1 VRAWICY
8 TTRGDAPL
16 SMPRARAPFSFL
28 VPVRPSRS
36 CAAIEAGENALA
48 ADFLQRAETL
58 GRENE
63 LDEDDSA
70 VLKCQ
75 RAYLDFCSGD
85 KDAAIASF
93 KVRSTLPASTRNKS
107 RALTPCHQSILSS
120 KPSDHTV
127 VVVAQN
133 NLIVGSRDRKAYDS
147 IKALRAAYSENVKYR
162 LTAKQNRSIDMNMLL
177 LLMSGGA
184 AELEQCRKLCS
195 VKASSLDAA
204 TASVKATLLHLE
216 KKTDAAIAL
225 LKPFL
230 ANGPLSLKL
239 LSAQMS
245 IHQND
250 LPAAVAI
257 LDSLVKDDTLRL
269 GIVSALCKL
278 HVAAGDTAAAI
289 ATIDATIKRAKR
301 GHGLW
306 PLIQDAVRLHEQAGN
321 VQSAAA
327 ALEKYSNS
335 GPRKNITLAHLVEL
349 TARFDSDKAEKL
361 SLGLPPLPTDPSIDV
376 DALENSSSRR
386 GAASH
391 SLAAEANPS
400 RKGGAVDAERTARIR
415 VRRKA
420 KKIKALKKKLGSSF
434 NPKHQADV
442 NKWLPYADRP
452 GVKRRNW
459 KKDAVRGSQ
468 GTAAPAAST
477 TPAAAAAVA
486 AVAAPAAAGAAP
498 QKKGSKGRR

>member
-1 VRAWICY
+1 M
-8 TTRGDAPL
+8 L
-16 SMPRARAPFSFL
+16 
-28 VPVRPSRS
+28 
-36 CAAIEAGENALA
+36 LA
-48 ADFLQRAETL
+48 APPHHDPRRLTL
-58 GRENE
+58 
-63 LDEDDSA
+63 
-70 VLKCQ
+70 C
-75 RAYLDFCSGD
+75 
-85 KDAAIASF
+85 
-93 KVRSTLPASTRNKS
+93 P
-107 RALTPCHQSILSS
+107 QSILGS
-120 KPSDHTV
+120 KPSDQTV

-133 NLIVGSRDRKAYDS
+133 NIIVGNRDRKAYDS
-147 IKALRAAYSENVKYR
+147 IKALRAAYTDNAKFR

-204 TASVKATLLHLE
+204 TASVKATLLFLD
-216 KKTDAAIAL
+216 KKADAAVSL

-230 ANGPLSLKL
+230 SNAPLSLKL

-250 LPAAVAI
+250 LPAAIAI
-257 LDSLVKDDTLRL
+257 LDALVKEETLRL
-269 GIVSALCKL
+269 GIVSALSKL
-278 HVAAGDTAAAI
+278 HVAAGDMPAGI

-301 GHGLW
+301 GPGLW

-335 GPRKNITLAHLVEL
+335 GPRKNLTLAHLVEL

-361 SLGLPPLPTDPSIDV
+361 SLGLPPLPSDPSIDV
-376 DALENSSSRR
+376 DALENASSRR
-386 GAASH
+386 GAAPKP
-391 SLAAEANPS
+391 LAAEASTS
-400 RKGGAVDAERTARIR
+400 RKGGIADSDRAARIR

-420 KKIKALKKKLGSSF
+420 KKTKSLKKKLGASF
-434 NPKHQADV
+434 NPKHQPDV

-452 GVKRRNW
+452 GSKKRNW

-468 GTAAPAAST
+468 GAAAPAS
-477 TPAAAAAVA
+477 PVAAAAAVA
-486 AVAAPAAAGAAP
+486 PAPVVAAAGGGAAP

>member
-1 VRAWICY
+1 
-8 TTRGDAPL
+8 
-16 SMPRARAPFSFL
+16 MH
-28 VPVRPSRS
+28 
-36 CAAIEAGENALA
+36 
-48 ADFLQRAETL
+48 
-58 GRENE
+58 
-63 LDEDDSA
+63 
-70 VLKCQ
+70 KCQ
-75 RAYLDFCSGD
+75 RAYLDFCSGN
-85 KDAAIASF
+85 KDAALASL
-93 KVRSTLPASTRNKS
+93 KVRYPSAIAPLPVWS
-107 RALTPCHQSILSS
+107 RSSGSLLDALLPTYTNTGLQSILGS
-120 KPSDHTV
+120 KPSDQTV

-147 IKALRAAYSENVKYR
+147 IKALRAAYTENVKFR

-204 TASVKATLLHLE
+204 TASVKATLLYLD
-216 KKTDAAIAL
+216 KKADAAISL

-245 IHQND
+245 IHQHD
-250 LPAAVAI
+250 IPAAIAI
-257 LDSLVKDDTLRL
+257 LDGLVKEDTLRL
-269 GIVSALCKL
+269 GIVSALSKL
-278 HVAAGDTAAAI
+278 HVALGDMPAGI

-306 PLIQDAVRLHEQAGN
+306 PLIQDAVRLHEEAGN

-335 GPRKNITLAHLVEL
+335 GPRKNLTLAHLVEL
-349 TARFDSDKAEKL
+349 TARFDSDRAEKL
-361 SLGLPPLPTDPSIDV
+361 SLGLPPLPSDASIDV
-376 DALENSSSRR
+376 DALENSTSRR
-386 GAASH
+386 GVSSRAP
-391 SLAAEANPS
+391 AAESSSS
-400 RKGGAVDAERTARIR
+400 RKGGAVDADRAARIR

-420 KKIKALKKKLGSSF
+420 KKTKSIKKKLGASF
-434 NPKHQADV
+434 NPKHQPDV
-442 NKWLPYADRP
+442 NRWIPYADRP
-452 GVKRRNW
+452 GSKRRNW

-468 GTAAPAAST
+468 GTAAPAATVAS
-477 TPAAAAAVA
+477 AAAASASPV
-486 AVAAPAAAGAAP
+486 AAAGGGGGAP